1 MSIRLGMLATSLLF
15 MLFFG
20 GCASIVNGQNQS
32 ISVVSKNRSD
42 DLSGAKCSLVN
53 DKGTWY
59 ATTPGSVTVRRSY
72 NNLTVSC
79 TAEGVDPGVAMV
91 KSSTKPMAFGNIIFG
106 GIIGAGVDISTG
118 AAYDYPDV
126 VTVQMGKVIG
136 IGTPDATLP
145 SKATADPA
153 SSMTRTEPTV
163 PAVPTVPAAPAAA
176 PPLHTTN
183 GAIATGQDAYTVQHL
198 AQDQACRASA
208 SPVLTAKGPGFES
221 YVVNCNSGDSL
232 MFRCEF
238 GNCRILK

>member
-1 MSIRLGMLATSLLF
+1 MSIRLATLATSLLF

-32 ISVVSKNRSD
+32 ISVVSKKQSD

-79 TAEGVDPGVAMV
+79 TADGVDPGVAMV

-106 GIIGAGVDISTG
+106 GIIGAGVDIGTG
-118 AAYDYPDV
+118 AAYDYPDI
-126 VTVQMGKVIG
+126 VTVQMGQVIG
-136 IGTPDATLP
+136 AGTSDATPP
-145 SKATADPA
+145 SKATAGPA
-153 SSMTRTEPTV
+153 SPTTH
-163 PAVPTVPAAPAAA
+163 AVPTVPAAPAAA
-176 PPLHTTN
+176 AAPPLHTAN

-221 YVVNCNSGDSL
+221 YVVNCSSGDSL